1 MSVLDRFLQSVAPRA
16 ALRRAVAREKLAILG
31 AWQGASRTR
40 VAMRGW
46 NPQARSAADDTLD
59 DLPLIRA
66 RSRDLVRNAPLAGG
80 AINTVVTQVVGTGLT
95 KAPKVR
101 REVLGW
107 TEDQARAWQERA
119 CAEWEL
125 FCGSTKCDVTNHQ
138 NFYGLQALALR
149 SALESGDVVSILA
162 SVQRPQWPY
171 RLAVQMIEADL
182 VSNPKFAPDK
192 PGLMGGIELTS
203 GGEAVAVHVAS
214 GYPGL
219 LSGTLSWSRIPMVGA
234 NSGRRN
240 VIHFFER
247 RRPTQVRGVPYLAAV
262 IEPLMQLKRYSEAEL
277 QAAVVSGAFAVFVK
291 MDPEA
296 FERLFD
302 DKSKGTLIEDAH
314 AWDGSVSGTMDGPGN
329 AINLLPG
336 ESIESATATRP
347 NALFDPFVQ
356 AVLRQ
361 IGANL
366 EVPFEV
372 LIKHFSSS
380 YSAARAALLDA
391 WRFFRARRDWMTT
404 HFCQPIYETWLEEAV
419 SIGRIS
425 APGFFSDP
433 LVRAAYCGGAWTG
446 DGPGS
451 IDPVKEIEAAT
462 KRVALGTSTREAE
475 SILHDG
481 VSWEEKHAQ
490 LVVEEN
496 ARRRDGLQGSTEPA
510 QSTPQNETQDVIDSV
525 QQT

>member
-1 MSVLDRFLQSVAPRA
+1 MSVIDRFMQTVAPRA
-16 ALRRAVAREKLAILG
+16 ALRRAMAREKLAILG

-40 VAMRGW
+40 AGLRGW
-46 NPQARSAADDTLD
+46 YPQARSAADDTLD
-59 DLPLIRA
+59 DLPLLRA
-66 RSRDLVRNAPLAGG
+66 RTRDLVRNAPLAGG

-107 TEDQARAWQERA
+107 TEEQARAWQA
-119 CAEWEL
+119 KTCAEWEL
-125 FCGSTKCDVTNHQ
+125 FSGSTRCDVTNHQ
-138 NFYGLQALALR
+138 NFYGLQSLALR
-149 SALESGDVVSILA
+149 SALESGDIVTVLA
-162 SVQRPQWPY
+162 ALQRPQWPY
-171 RLAVQMIEADL
+171 RLALQLIEADL
-182 VSNPKFAPDK
+182 VSNPKLAPDRA
-192 PGLMGGIELTS
+192 GLMGGIELS
-203 GGEAVAVHVAS
+203 EAGEAIAAHIAS
-214 GYPGL
+214 AHPGFATANTTWTRVPFYG
-219 LSGTLSWSRIPMVGA
+219 GTT
-234 NSGRRN
+234 GRRN

-302 DKSKGTLIEDAH
+302 DKSKETLIKDAND
-314 AWDGSVSGTMDGPGN
+314 WNGGVSGSLDGPGN

-391 WRFFRARRDWMTT
+391 WRFFRTRRDWMTT
-404 HFCQPIYETWLEEAV
+404 QFCQPVYETWLAEAV
-419 SIGRIS
+419 SLGRIS

-451 IDPVKEIEAAT
+451 IDPVKEVEAAT
-462 KRVALGTSTREAE
+462 RRVALGTSTREAE

-490 LVVEEN
+490 LVIEEN
-496 ARRRDGLQGSTEPA
+496 ARRRDGLLPPTPA
-510 QSTPQNETQDVIDSV
+510 QSQIPVDPQQDS
-525 QQT
+525 TTAP